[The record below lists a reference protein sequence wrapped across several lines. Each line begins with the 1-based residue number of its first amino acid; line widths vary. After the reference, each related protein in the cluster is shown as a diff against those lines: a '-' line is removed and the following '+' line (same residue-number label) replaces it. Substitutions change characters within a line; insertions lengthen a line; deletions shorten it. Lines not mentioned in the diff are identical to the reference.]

1 MSGLLEQGVKGNA
14 IPLGRVKRRQLL
26 IWVQGRSIPVLRVE
40 GATPPSKSDENRH
53 FILGILPAEPKAKI
67 STLINGS
74 FAERQVLKKEE
85 AGRRKL

>member
-40 GATPPSKSDENRH
+40 GATPPSKSDESRH
-53 FILGILPAEPKAKI
+53 FILVLPAEPKAKI

-74 FAERQVLKKEE
+74 FAEKQVLKKEE